1 MTIRTVI
8 ADDHDIVRSGLRML
22 LERIEGVVVVAECRN
37 GSELLEALAS
47 SPPVDLVITDIS
59 MPDMDGI
66 AALAH
71 IKLQP
76 AAPRVIIV
84 SMHDSPDIIRRAHHL
99 GVDGYLLKE
108 DSPSELQ
115 HAVLNVSRGI
125 RHFGSSVTQ
134 RLLHATEPCPEQTL
148 TARQIEILQ
157 RIGSGM
163 ATKEIAFELGLS
175 PKTVDVH
182 RARIMERLGIDDQ
195 VSLALYC
202 VRHGMVDPAVGR
214 KLGRPS

>member
-1 MTIRTVI
+1 MIL
-8 ADDHDIVRSGLRML
+8 AEDHDIVRSGMRML
-22 LERIEGVVVVAECRN
+22 LERIEGVVVVAECRT
-37 GSELLEALAS
+37 GTELLDELS
-47 SPPVDLVITDIS
+47 RGQGVDLVITDIS
-59 MPDMDGI
+59 MPDMDGM

-76 AAPRVIIV
+76 TSPRVIVV
-84 SMHDSPDIIRRAHHL
+84 SMLDSPDIIRRAYHL
-99 GVDGYLLKE
+99 GVDGYVLKE

-115 HAVLNVSRGI
+115 LAVLNVSRGM
-125 RHFGSSVTQ
+125 RHFGSGVMRRMLDS
-134 RLLHATEPCPEQTL
+134 RESSPEQAL
-148 TARQIEILQ
+148 TERQIEILQ

-202 VRHGMVDPAVGR
+202 VRHGMVDPAGPR
-214 KLGRPS
+214 KLSRPV